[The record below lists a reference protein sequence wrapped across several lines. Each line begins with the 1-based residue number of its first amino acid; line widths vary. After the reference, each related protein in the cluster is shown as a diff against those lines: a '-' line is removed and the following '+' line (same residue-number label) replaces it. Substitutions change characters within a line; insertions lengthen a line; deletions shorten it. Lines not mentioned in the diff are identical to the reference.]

1 MIPQNLND
9 IQAALLAGTTT
20 MTAIVEAYLTEIE
33 KTRAYNAYIE
43 VFTEELR
50 EAAKQLDHKIQNQP
64 DDLAPLFGAVVSIKD
79 NFCYKDHLVTS
90 GSKILADFKSP
101 YSATVVKR
109 LLAAD
114 ALIIGRTNCD
124 ELSMGSTC
132 ETSYYGPTKN
142 AIDPERIPG
151 GSSGGAAVS
160 VALNTCLIAIGSD
173 TGGSIR
179 QPAAFNGV
187 VGYKP
192 TYGAIP
198 RWGLVAYSSSLDTI
212 GFIAKGVEDISA
224 ALAVVSGPD
233 DYDSTALPDPLP
245 QTLSS
250 GSPETKPKLAFSA
263 SLLKNENLDANI
275 KAATQTY
282 LARLEQAGF
291 SVEAIDFEYED
302 YFIPTYYILATA
314 EASSNLSRFDGIR
327 YGHRTEKPV
336 TDYRDLIKLSRTE
349 GFGKEVKKRIML
361 GTYVLSESA
370 YDAYFKQAQQV
381 RTLIKEEVDGVLQ
394 KYDYLL
400 MPTST
405 TLPWKL
411 GAIKDP
417 IQVYLS
423 DLCTILANL
432 CGHPAVSIP
441 VYTKADDFPLG
452 IQLIAHSNQDFN
464 LLNFASQLV
473 EQQL

>member
-1 MIPQNLND
+1 MISQSLKD
-9 IQAALLAGTTT
+9 IQTALLAGTTT
-20 MTAIVEAYLTEIE
+20 MVSIVEAYLAEIE
-33 KTRAYNAYIE
+33 KTKDYNAYIE
-43 VFTEELR
+43 IFSEEILA
-50 EAAKQLDHKIQNQP
+50 AAKQLDHKIQNQP
-64 DDLAPLFGAVVSIKD
+64 DDLEPLFGAVVSIKD
-79 NFCYKDHLVTS
+79 NFCYKDHLVTA
-90 GSKILADFKSP
+90 GSKILSDFKSP

-132 ETSYYGPTKN
+132 ETSFYGPTKN
-142 AIDPERIPG
+142 ALDPERIPG

-212 GFIAKGVEDISA
+212 GFIAKRLEEINA
-224 ALAVVSGPD
+224 ALDVVSGPD

-245 QTLSS
+245 QVQNL
-250 GSPETKPKLAFSA
+250 GRKDPKPKLAYST
-263 SLLKNENLDANI
+263 SLLENETLDADIKTATLVYIENL
-275 KAATQTY
+275 K
-282 LARLEQAGF
+282 QAGF
-291 SVEAIDFEYED
+291 SVKGIDFKYED

-327 YGHRTEKPV
+327 YGHRTEEPI

-381 RTLIKEEVDGVLQ
+381 RTLIREEVNELMEQ
-394 KYDYLL
+394 YDYLL

-405 TLPWKL
+405 TMPWKL
-411 GAIKDP
+411 GDSKDP
-417 IQVYLS
+417 IQIYLS

-432 CGHPAVSIP
+432 CGYPAVSIP
-441 VYTKADDFPLG
+441 VYTKGADFPLG
-452 IQLIAHSNQDFN
+452 IQLIAQSNQDFN
-464 LLNFASQLV
+464 LLNFASQLTK
-473 EQQL
+473 QQF